1 MPEKPRS
8 AELPPSSVI
17 EQDEQDCD
25 SYDSDKNCQFF
36 IRWFANAKFRIEA
49 VDGSFG
55 PAEFVTD
62 QNGEIDLSELP
73 TGAYGWSPAT
83 TISLPVWCGSRI

>member
-36 IRWFANAKFRIEA
+36 IRWFAELKICHKQDTDHCHCNMQCIQKPVISRKYQRYYKER
-49 VDGSFG
+49 GST
-55 PAEFVTD
+55 TD
-62 QNGEIDLSELP
+62 MDVIG
-73 TGAYGWSPAT
+73 SP
-83 TISLPVWCGSRI
+83 

>member
-25 SYDSDKNCQFF
+25 SYDSDKFLKLR
-36 IRWFANAKFRIEA
+36 IRVMHDGANVNGSRFAVESMR
-49 VDGSFG
+49 D
-55 PAEFVTD
+55 AEESIKNVPILA
-62 QNGEIDLSELP
+62 NVV
-73 TGAYGWSPAT
+73 
-83 TISLPVWCGSRI
+83 LPVPGAP